1 MMTKTKHQNEK
12 KFFKSN
18 VFFES
23 GNKLLVNTKNSEF
36 NSPLVSIITV
46 TYNSEKY
53 LEETIRSIVDQ
64 NYKNI
69 EYIIIDGGSTDN
81 TLDIIKR
88 YIDKISYVI
97 SEKDNGM
104 YDALNKGFSYST
116 GDIIIFCNSDD
127 LLYSKDTIKN
137 IVESYKIERFCCC
150 YGSVQY
156 VDENAN
162 NLYARNPL
170 EFKPRYLVTLG
181 MPFAQPTFF
190 WTRELMDK
198 MGCFNLK
205 YKIVSDYDLI
215 GRLLLNSEN
224 IYRIKNYLIKFRKH
238 GESFGDE
245 NSLLALKESKQI
257 REIFIKKL
265 NINRINLIFY
275 SIFDRICQRLFQIYN

>member
-1 MMTKTKHQNEK
+1 MITKTKHQNEK
-12 KFFKSN
+12 KFLKSK

-23 GNKLLVNTKNSEF
+23 GNKLLVNTKSSEF

-88 YIDKISYVI
+88 YIDKINYVI

-116 GDIIIFCNSDD
+116 GDIIGFCNSDD

-137 IVESYKIERFCCC
+137 IVESYKKERFSCC

-198 MGCFNLK
+198 TGCFNLE
-205 YKIVSDYDLI
+205 YKIVSDYDFI

-224 IYRIKNYLIKFRKH
+224 IYRIKSYLVKFRKH
-238 GESFGDE
+238 GESFGNG
-245 NSLLALKESKQI
+245 NSLLALKESRQI
-257 REIFIKKL
+257 RQKFINKL
-265 NINRINLIFY
+265 NIRKINLIFY
-275 SIFDRICQRLFQIYN
+275 SIFDRICQRLFQLYN